1 MGAKLLLSHQK
12 KVPQSVQKYD
22 WQKCFLEMNYS
33 PSLNHISSTSRR
45 TMVTALT
52 NKSGR
57 DNVQFLEG
65 QVTSDLSNDIRE
77 NCSTFTLPKLASG
90 DIQPVLTKPKLL
102 RKKDLEI
109 ERYKRLVLKTSM
121 DCVNAISGEQL
132 GLEHQKELR
141 RKLHELKAQNK
152 TDLKIEKLRNK
163 EKFLYETEEL
173 RWQRDEARMMLEN
186 KNILIRRLRMRIKQ
200 LEEID
205 KQKEKEINQIKQ
217 ELNVKN
223 KALKNT

>member
-1 MGAKLLLSHQK
+1 
-12 KVPQSVQKYD
+12 
-22 WQKCFLEMNYS
+22 MNYS
-33 PSLNHISSTSRR
+33 PSLNRISPTSRR
-45 TMVTALT
+45 TLVTALT

-57 DNVQFLEG
+57 DNEEFFEG
-65 QVTSDLSNDIRE
+65 LLTSDWSNNIRE
-77 NCSTFTLPKLASG
+77 NCSTFPLPKLSSG

-132 GLEHQKELR
+132 ALEHQKELR
-141 RKLHELKAQNK
+141 YKLHELKMQNK
-152 TDLKIEKLRNK
+152 AEMKVEKLRNK
-163 EKFLYETEEL
+163 EKFLYETEQL

-186 KNILIRRLRMRIKQ
+186 KNVLIRRLRMRIKQ

-205 KQKEKEINQIKQ
+205 KQKEKEINQIKR

>member
-1 MGAKLLLSHQK
+1 
-12 KVPQSVQKYD
+12 
-22 WQKCFLEMNYS
+22 MNYS
-33 PSLNHISSTSRR
+33 PSLNRISQTSRR

-52 NKSGR
+52 NKSGL
-57 DNVQFLEG
+57 DNVEFLEG
-65 QVTSDLSNDIRE
+65 QVTSDWSNDIRE
-77 NCSTFTLPKLASG
+77 NLSTFTLPKLASD

-121 DCVNAISGEQL
+121 DCVNAISGERL
-132 GLEHQKELR
+132 VLEHQKELR
-141 RKLHELKAQNK
+141 RKLHELKTQNK
-152 TDLKIEKLRNK
+152 AEMKVQKLRNK

-186 KNILIRRLRMRIKQ
+186 KNVLIRKLRMRIKQ
-200 LEEID
+200 LEEMD

-217 ELNVKN
+217 ELNVKIR
-223 KALKNT
+223 L